1 MEACVSSQV
10 LQEKKLKNK
19 KIIKKENEIICKRKQ
34 FIKVIKIQHIML
46 VEKRF
51 LRFTTNGA
59 FGDNGSLEVDE
70 DDDEALPNLKSL
82 QKLCFS

>member
-1 MEACVSSQV
+1 MYVQVS
-10 LQEKKLKNK
+10 KG
-19 KIIKKENEIICKRKQ
+19 
-34 FIKVIKIQHIML
+34 
-46 VEKRF
+46 F

-70 DDDEALPNLKSL
+70 EDDEEFPSFKSW

>member
-10 LQEKKLKNK
+10 LQEKKLKK
-19 KIIKKENEIICKRKQ
+19 KKRKKENEIVCKRKQ

>member
-1 MEACVSSQV
+1 
-10 LQEKKLKNK
+10 
-19 KIIKKENEIICKRKQ
+19 
-34 FIKVIKIQHIML
+34 ML

>member
-10 LQEKKLKNK
+10 LQEKKLKK
-19 KIIKKENEIICKRKQ
+19 KNRKKENEIVCKRKQ

-59 FGDNGSLEVDE
+59 FGDNSSLEVDE

>member
-10 LQEKKLKNK
+10 LQEKKLKDK
-19 KIIKKENEIICKRKQ
+19 KRKKENEIVCKRKQ